1 MLKHNKKKNSR
12 IVYEQLMQLA
22 TRLALTNHIVESR
35 HILKI
40 VKERFSPNTLLGKE
54 KKLFDAVLETRT
66 VSLQEA
72 EDLIT
77 ETLIEAKTIDQNRIE
92 KERVDLINTI
102 MSNIGVDLFSIP
114 IKEYKLIASTQILL
128 NEAMNGFKF
137 SNPQERIK
145 IKKKLIENI
154 NQEVLKEESY
164 EMDNFTYSILV
175 KNFNEKYAPLMNEDQ
190 KEILVGWINYL
201 MTENANEFTVLLKN
215 KIIKA
220 KAELDIS
227 LIKEDHQNAEYFEML
242 KEAKE
247 TISKEELVIN
257 EDSVHK
263 IMRYFDLIDDLR
275 EIDNEK
281 RQVNQINS

>member
-1 MLKHNKKKNSR
+1 
-12 IVYEQLMQLA
+12 MQLA
-22 TRLALTNHIVESR
+22 TRLALTNHVTESR
-35 HILKI
+35 YILKI
-40 VKERFSPNTLLGKE
+40 IKERFSPGTLLGKE
-54 KKLFDAVLETRT
+54 KKLFDAVLESRT
-66 VSLQEA
+66 KSPQEA

-77 ETLIEAKTIDQNRIE
+77 ETLLEAKTIDQNKIE
-92 KERVDLINTI
+92 KERVNLINSI
-102 MSNIGVDLFSIP
+102 MQNIGKDLFSIP
-114 IKEYKLIASTQILL
+114 IKEYKLIASTQILF

-154 NQEVLKEESY
+154 NQEVIEEEVY
-164 EMDNFTYSILV
+164 EMDNFTYNILI
-175 KNFNEKYAPLMNEDQ
+175 KNFNQKYAPLMNEDQ
-190 KEILVGWINYL
+190 KEILAGWINFL
-201 MTENANEFTVLLKN
+201 MTENSNEFETLLKN

-227 LIKEDHQNAEYFEML
+227 LIKEEHQSAEYFEML

-247 TISKEELVIN
+247 TISKESLIIN

-281 RQVNQINS
+281 RQINQINS